1 MYVFR
6 LDDSEF
12 VELSRLLKY
21 VGLFESGGMSKAEIA
36 LGRVKVD
43 SQIELRKR
51 CKIRSG
57 QIVDYQGKK
66 ILVT

>member
-1 MYVFR
+1 MYEFK

-36 LGRVKVD
+36 QGRVKVD
-43 SQIELRKR
+43 GQIELRKR

-57 QIVDYQGKK
+57 QIVEYQGKK